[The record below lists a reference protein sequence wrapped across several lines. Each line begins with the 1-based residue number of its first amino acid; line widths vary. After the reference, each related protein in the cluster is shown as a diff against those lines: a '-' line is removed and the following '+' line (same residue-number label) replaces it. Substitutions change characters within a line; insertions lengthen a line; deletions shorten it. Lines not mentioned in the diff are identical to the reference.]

1 MFGAVPHQKRGGPGV
16 LGVLTDRTGTGLRP
30 AALAE
35 RDEPRYQ
42 GEGSGVCRVAQ
53 APTPPRG
60 RKGGCVLTAVTERG
74 VPGQRVLPES

>member
-53 APTPPRG
+53 APTPPPWS
-60 RKGGCVLTAVTERG
+60 KGGV
-74 VPGQRVLPES
+74 RVDSGDREGGARPASAS